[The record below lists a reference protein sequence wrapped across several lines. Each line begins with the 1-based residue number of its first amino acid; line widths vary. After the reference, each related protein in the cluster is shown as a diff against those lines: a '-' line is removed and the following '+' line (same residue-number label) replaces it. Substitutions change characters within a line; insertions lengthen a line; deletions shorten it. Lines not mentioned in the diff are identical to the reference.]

1 MNDVLPVSYKPALQ
15 FACWLVVGLFGS
27 LAQAQPL
34 RDPTVPPVAAGDVV
48 SSGAASGAA
57 PALPSI
63 QPGGMAVLVRDGVP
77 YLVVGTRL
85 YAKGQKV
92 GQARIERIS
101 ETEVWLR
108 EAGGVRKVPVFGGIQ
123 RQVSKP
129 VIKPV
134 IAASNRSI
142 SSPAVAQSKPRG
154 PSP

>member
-15 FACWLVVGLFGS
+15 FVCWLVVGLFGS

-34 RDPTVPPVAAGDVV
+34 RDPTVPPPAAGGVALGAAP
-48 SSGAASGAA
+48 GAASTV
-57 PALPSI
+57 PSI

-85 YAKGQKV
+85 YARGQKV
-92 GQARIERIS
+92 GQASIERIT

-108 EAGGVRKVPVFGGIQ
+108 EAGVVHKVPVFGGIQ

-129 VIKPV
+129 AISVPRQL
-134 IAASNRSI
+134 S
-142 SSPAVAQSKPRG
+142 SSPSVAQSKPRG

>member
-1 MNDVLPVSYKPALQ
+1 MNDVLPVSYMRALQ
-15 FACWLVVGLFGS
+15 LACWLGLGWFGS

-34 RDPTVPPVAAGDVV
+34 RDPTVPPVAAGGVM
-48 SSGAASGAA
+48 SSAAAPGAA

-63 QPGGMAVLVRDGVP
+63 ESGGMAVLVRDGVP

-85 YAKGQKV
+85 YAKGQKL

-123 RQVSKP
+123 RQASKP
-129 VIKPV
+129 TV
-134 IAASNRSI
+134 ATSNRSS
-142 SSPAVAQSKPRG
+142 SSPSVAQSKPRG